1 MTPVSLTLE
10 SKSKEGIVGVVSIKG
25 DAAVI
30 ADRFVDARRQAGGMD
45 RYPGDFPDTLDEA
58 YRIQDAAIARWD
70 RPVLGWKVGRVGPP
84 HAARFG
90 TDRLA
95 GPIFSVVE
103 DRDGRSL
110 AAMPVFADGFAA
122 GEAEY
127 LLRIGVSPPP
137 GKREFTLDEAAELI
151 DAVHAGIEIASSP
164 LRTINQLGPV
174 AVVSD
179 FGNNNGLLV
188 GEAIAD
194 WRTRQFE
201 EWPVATLIDGIETGS
216 GRAAAFPDGALG
228 SARFLFELMA
238 RRGIALAAGQ
248 WISTGAITGVH
259 VARPGQTI
267 EAWFG
272 DEHHLA
278 CRLVAEKGI

>member
-1 MTPVSLTLE
+1 M
-10 SKSKEGIVGVVSIKG
+10 VSIKG
-25 DAAVI
+25 DAVAI
-30 ADRFVDARRQAGGMD
+30 ADRFLTARKQAEGLD
-45 RYPGDFPDTLDEA
+45 RYPGDFPDTLEDA

-84 HAARFG
+84 HASRFG

-95 GPIFSVVE
+95 GPIFSVIE
-103 DRDGRSL
+103 DRDGRQL
-110 AAMPVFADGFAA
+110 AAMPVFAEGFAA

-127 LLRIGVSPPP
+127 LLRIGAAPAP
-137 GKREFTLDEAAELI
+137 GQMDFSLEQAAALI
-151 DAVHAGIEIASSP
+151 DAVHVGIEIASSP
-164 LRTINQLGPV
+164 LRTINELGPV

-188 GEAIAD
+188 GEAIPD
-194 WRTRQFE
+194 WRSRQFE
-201 EWPVATLIDGIETGS
+201 NWPVATLIDGVEVGAGI
-216 GRAAAFPDGALG
+216 AAVFPDGALG

-238 RRGIALAAGQ
+238 RRGIPLRAGQ
-248 WISTGAITGVH
+248 WISTGAVTGVH
-259 VARPGQTI
+259 DAGPGQTV

-278 CRLVAEKGI
+278 CRLVAEEGE